1 MSINRYIKLQT
12 VVSSY
17 NRIMLSKERNVLLI
31 CIIKW
36 MILDMD
42 FKSIMLNKKM
52 PQSTGCM
59 IYLFEILEKSSL
71 IYSHRRQI
79 SSWIVVVVGVVEN
92 WLWALENFFG
102 GGNILHLDGN
112 SDCIGIH
119 ICLNSNYKLIASA
132 FIICKLYFN
141 KVNRVGRG
149 YHGFCILPF
158 QLNLE

>member
-1 MSINRYIKLQT
+1 
-12 VVSSY
+12 
-17 NRIMLSKERNVLLI
+17 
-31 CIIKW
+31 
-36 MILDMD
+36 MD
-42 FKSIMLNKKM
+42 DTRHGFQKYYAEQKM

-79 SSWIVVVVGVVEN
+79 SSWIVLVVGVVEN

-158 QLNLE
+158 QLNLESRLWSTTIPKSIDLLNILNKCLQVTL